1 MNLRNSTSNEVV
13 PQIFCS
19 FSSILSLM
27 NLHDDFKNDD
37 VMFLKFVNY
46 FIIGLLIV
54 KKLVSFCCFDYLF
67 VSLQPN
73 GRGV

>member
-13 PQIFCS
+13 PQIFLLFC
-19 FSSILSLM
+19 SILSLM
-27 NLHDDFKNDD
+27 NLHIDFKNDD
-37 VMFLKFVNY
+37 VMFLKFVNK
-46 FIIGLLIV
+46 FIFSLLIV
-54 KKLVSFCCFDYLF
+54 KKLICFCCFDYLF